1 MKYNWG
7 IVGTG
12 WIAHEMG
19 QALKNVNGTI
29 YGVCSGKIANAQ
41 KFADEFNVERVYT
54 DTKAMFADE
63 NIDIV
68 YIATPHN
75 LHYEIMKEALLQGK
89 HVFCEKAITVNEKQL
104 EECYTI
110 AKEKI
115 SLSATVRPFCIC
127 RCIKIKKNRSRR
139 CIGKSQNGAGQF
151 RQLQRI

>member
-41 KFADEFNVERVYT
+41 KFADEFNVEHVYA

-63 NIDIV
+63 NIDI
-68 YIATPHN
+68 
-75 LHYEIMKEALLQGK
+75 
-89 HVFCEKAITVNEKQL
+89 IT
-104 EECYTI
+104 T
-110 AKEKI
+110 
-115 SLSATVRPFCIC
+115 
-127 RCIKIKKNRSRR
+127 
-139 CIGKSQNGAGQF
+139 
-151 RQLQRI
+151 